1 MAKTLDDLALREL
14 LGVDEAA
21 PARPATPYTA
31 RARYLSSLD
40 GFNIKQPAIPAHV
53 FRAERDRALD
63 PATPTGLVPLDLS
76 GALQLEGPATTPL
89 ILARYARIR
98 AGETLE
104 TRFTASTEL
113 YYAIRGAGTSR
124 FGDGEAIAWAAGDA
138 FALPGGDR
146 GAARRH
152 GRRGAVGRDQRA
164 GAGVRALRAA
174 GAGGGA
180 DPPRP
185 TTRPRTSAGASSA
198 STWTRGAP
206 AMPGKSVN
214 LGHVDLERQRTTT
227 PTFTLA
233 MNSLLPG
240 EAQRA
245 HRHNAVAV
253 LPGRGRHP
261 LLLDDRRRARGLGAE
276 RGDDHPAHPAPLPPQ
291 RGRRPGPLPHRPGRR
306 PLLPLPDDGL
316 QLSLGVRPHNLTI
329 FPGLGRQ
336 DCQDCRGL
344 TPPSV
349 GNQRVSLEEG
359 SRTVSSRAGPVEMRQ
374 ISQPISSSSQRT

>member
-21 PARPATPYTA
+21 PPRAATPYTA

-63 PATPTGLVPLDLS
+63 PAAPTGLVPLDLS
-76 GALQLEGPATTPL
+76 GALQLDGPATTPL

-98 AGETLE
+98 AGETLD
-104 TRFTASTEL
+104 TRFAASTEL

-124 FGDGEAIAWAAGDA
+124 FGDGEVIAWAAGEA
-138 FALPGGDR
+138 FALPGGTAVRHAATADAVLWVATNEPALAFERCAPPPPGAAPIRASHYPAADIRRSLLGVYLDPR
-146 GAARRH
+146 GA
-152 GRRGAVGRDQRA
+152 
-164 GAGVRALRAA
+164 
-174 GAGGGA
+174 
-180 DPPRP
+180 
-185 TTRPRTSAGASSA
+185 
-198 STWTRGAP
+198 

-253 LPGRGRHP
+253 SLVVAGTRCYSMI
-261 LLLDDRRRARGLGAE
+261 DDARVDWEPSAVMITPPTQLHSHHNE
-276 RGDDHPAHPAPLPPQ
+276 GDDLALFLIVQ
-291 RGRRPGPLPHRPGRR
+291 
-306 PLLPLPDDGL
+306 DG
-316 QLSLGVRPHNLTI
+316 
-329 FPGLGRQ
+329 GLYYH
-336 DCQDCRGL
+336 CRTMGF
-344 TPPSV
+344 SY
-349 GNQRVSLEEG
+349 R
-359 SRTVSSRAGPVEMRQ
+359 
-374 ISQPISSSSQRT
+374 